1 MSLGWQRVQV
11 KGRLFFMVGA
21 FLGSLLLGSF
31 GLARLVHAQGAQ
43 QAPPVRTQ
51 ETLPRSV
58 APQPVAF
65 SHRVHAGED
74 GAGLP
79 CNFCHTGVDK
89 EDEAKIPSADFCLT
103 CHRTIKANSPEIAK
117 VRAAAEKGKKI
128 AWVPVY
134 RVPDFVFFGHAQHV
148 KAGLN
153 CGECHGS
160 VEKRDVLQQEVSTGM
175 NFCRDCHLHRGARA
189 DCAACHQLGY

>member
-1 MSLGWQRVQV
+1 VSFGPQRVQV
-11 KGRLFFMVGA
+11 KDRLFFIVGA
-21 FLGSLLLGSF
+21 VLGSMLLGSSA
-31 GLARLVHAQGAQ
+31 LARLVHAQGTQ
-43 QAPPVRTQ
+43 QAPPRTQ

-117 VRAAAEKGKKI
+117 VRDAAEKGKKI

-134 RVPDFVFFGHAQHV
+134 RVPDFVFFGHSQHV

-153 CGECHGS
+153 CAECHGP

-175 NFCRDCHLHRGARA
+175 NFCRDCHLRRRARA